1 MTNLFE
7 SEFGGAA
14 GISDATGTTSRG
26 FTAGITNTSAPPMAS
41 AAPTAAKENI
51 FTGLCEALNTYQ
63 QGLIKAKKREV
74 ADQYVIEFAPP
85 EIGASTVQRPG
96 PQDSTTAPMQTQD
109 SAGKLN
115 PAENK
120 INRSGR
126 TWPIEAGT
134 QIIKVIDDVMR
145 NSSYITSQQ
154 NVEVSTAT
162 DPVTGIQQQKRNVKP
177 GSGDMRWYKISLA
190 LEWLAYDNRIRDHAF
205 KMTFLIT
212 PYPVG
217 QMTSIYFPDS
227 RYRGVHKAYNH
238 WFTGENT
245 QILQYE
251 QQYNNTFR
259 IVMNGTGPNPQPPS
273 RIDFRDQNRYIYMAT
288 SSDQATGA
296 KNYANAPGDSAASF
310 FYDPKSLSQVKMR
323 IVGDPAWMQQG
334 EVATGVSARTFD
346 FNPFNA
352 DGTINYDSQAVMFSV
367 AFNTPDDYNLATGLV
382 EVNKQRRGGQPQE
395 YYTFQATKCK
405 NIFSKGKFEQELEGK
420 LVTEKNTQSNRTAAT
435 TTSGRATVPG
445 AGTVTPGIRTTDVP
459 TSLPYD
465 GSLGYAIQD
474 ETGQVSDLR
483 RNEYGDLYEPTAQN
497 NDTAGIPT
505 PRPAAAPRPATSS
518 GDIVSD
524 TGPSV
529 NPEFGGF
536 AQAFEVIAPPSNA
549 SAIDNSV
556 NISNSTLIQQTQ
568 SAIARNRELI
578 AAAAPGSP
586 VSNRLQSD
594 NRSLESALVN
604 LRSKESAARG
614 GSTSQGPQIIAKDD

>member
-7 SEFGGAA
+7 AEFGGAA
-14 GISDATGTTSRG
+14 GIAEATGTTSRG
-26 FTAGITNTSAPPMAS
+26 FTAGITNTSAPPNAS

-85 EIGASTVQRPG
+85 QIGASTVQRPG
-96 PQDSTTAPMQTQD
+96 PQDTTTAPMQTPN
-109 SAGKLN
+109 SASKLN

-120 INRSGR
+120 VNRSGR

-145 NSSYITSQQ
+145 NSSYITDQQ

-177 GSGDMRWYKISLA
+177 GSGDMRWYKINLA
-190 LEWLAYDNRIRDHAF
+190 VEWLAYDNIIRDHAY

-238 WFTGENT
+238 WFTGDNT

-310 FYDPKSLSQVKMR
+310 FYDPKSLSQVKLR

-334 EVATGVSARTFD
+334 EVATGVTARTFD

-367 AFNTPDDYNLATGLV
+367 AFNAPDDYNLATGLV
-382 EVNKQRRGGQPQE
+382 DVNKQRRGGQPQE

-405 NIFSKGKFEQELEGK
+405 NVFSKGKFEQELEGK
-420 LVTEKNTQSNRTAAT
+420 LVTEKNTQPNRATAT
-435 TTSGRATVPG
+435 TASGRTTTPG
-445 AGTVTPGIRTTDVP
+445 AGTVTPGIARTTGVP

-497 NDTAGIPT
+497 YDTTGIPA
-505 PRPAAAPRPATSS
+505 PQPANPPEPPDST
-518 GDIVSD
+518 GDIDV
-524 TGPSV
+524 
-529 NPEFGGF
+529 F
-536 AQAFEVIAPPSNA
+536 AGLAGTDP
-549 SAIDNSV
+549 
-556 NISNSTLIQQTQ
+556 
-568 SAIARNRELI
+568 
-578 AAAAPGSP
+578 
-586 VSNRLQSD
+586 
-594 NRSLESALVN
+594 
-604 LRSKESAARG
+604 
-614 GSTSQGPQIIAKDD
+614 GSTSQGPQIIAKDDA